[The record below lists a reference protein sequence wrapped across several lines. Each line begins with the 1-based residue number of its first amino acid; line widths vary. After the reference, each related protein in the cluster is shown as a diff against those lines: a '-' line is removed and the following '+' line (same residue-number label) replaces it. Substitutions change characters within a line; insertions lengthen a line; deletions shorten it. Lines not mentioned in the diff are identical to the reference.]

1 MIKKIVFFGGT
12 FDPPHKEHIEIAL
25 AAERKYSPDKLI
37 IMPTAIPPHKSTF
50 FSASGED
57 RLNMC
62 RIAFSGVKSAEVS
75 DMEIA
80 EGGKSYSYIT
90 IERLKAKYPEAEIIF
105 VMGTDM
111 LKTFAEWKN
120 PERILRSCRLALV
133 ERSGDEA
140 AEKTIKDFNEKFSCG
155 VDIIDYVGKEAS
167 STEYKISK
175 ALGLPTEAVT
185 EEVGLYIDKTHLYEP
200 NEYFKFVKEHLTE
213 KRLIHT
219 KGVILSALKIAKK
232 LGVDINKT
240 ITAAVLHDC
249 AKYLDY
255 RDYKDFTLPIG
266 VPESVI
272 HQFLGGYIAEKVL
285 KVKDREI
292 IDAITYHTSGRVNM
306 STLEK
311 IIYTAD
317 MIEQGRNF
325 DGVEDLR
332 KIVESDFEEGFRAC
346 LKRTAEHLKDSGKEI
361 YPETLK
367 AVNYYLKGER

>member
-1 MIKKIVFFGGT
+1 MINKIVFFGGT

-25 AAERKYSPDKLI
+25 AAEKKYSPDKLI
-37 IMPTAIPPHKSTF
+37 IMPTANPPHKSTF

-62 RIAFSGVKSAEVS
+62 RIAFKGVKNAEVS
-75 DMEIA
+75 NMEIA

-90 IERLKAKYPEAEIIF
+90 LEKLKKLYPSAEIVFI
-105 VMGTDM
+105 MGTDM

-120 PERILRSCRLALV
+120 PEEILRLCRLALI
-133 ERSGDEA
+133 ERSGDESA
-140 AEKTIKDFNEKFSCG
+140 AKTVKDFKEKFSCP
-155 VDIIDYVGKEAS
+155 VDVIDYVGKDVS

-175 ALGLPTEAVT
+175 ALGLKSSAVT
-185 EEVGLYIDKTHLYEP
+185 EEVGLYIDKNRLYEP
-200 NEYFKFVKEHLTE
+200 NEYFKFVKERLTE

-219 KGVILSALKIAKK
+219 KGVILVALKLAKK

-240 ITAAVLHDC
+240 ITAAALHDS
-249 AKYLDY
+249 AKHLDY
-255 RDYKDFTLPIG
+255 KDYKDFILPVG

-285 KVKDREI
+285 KIDDREI
-292 IDAITYHTSGRVNM
+292 IDAITYHTSGRAKM
-306 STLEK
+306 TTLEK

-317 MIEQGRNF
+317 MIEEGRDF

-332 KIVESDFEEGFRAC
+332 KIVENDFEEGFRAC
-346 LKRTAEHLKDSGKEI
+346 LKRTAEHLKRSGKTV

-367 AVNYYLKGER
+367 AVEYYL